1 MERRMGKTGAGSL
14 RAALPFMGIAL
25 LLIGEWC
32 SDFAITFSAGD
43 NSTVL
48 YYLPRFCAIAAFLL
62 CVLAPRVLRQL
73 AANRTVLIALGAA
86 SGIGRALGA
95 FAGLLPMSVGL
106 AYLSAVLHGVGE
118 ALLLVLWLAHCCELL
133 PRATRIVFPAA
144 YALVACAYFIF
155 MSINSGIVTML
166 IIVFPFISG
175 LLLAHSVKQ
184 DPSEEA
190 GVVEETG
197 TTAWTFPFLPVVLM
211 VAYKLVFYFS
221 LSLTDGP
228 SLYGPLGIIGISS
241 IALLASLFFFD
252 QYSASLLYRLSLP
265 LMVAGLLLQA
275 WLNTGSVVATLLTN
289 ASNIGF
295 ELFILITLSEICFK
309 YRIDGIW
316 MFGIMEL
323 ASSASG
329 VVGWWAGE
337 VFTASYSIGSQTAN
351 VVVALIIVGMIGA
364 AVLFFNDRLVSRTFG
379 TEPLSSSNS
388 ESGMAVMF
396 YYEDLVWRCT
406 RIARRFGLTHREQ
419 EVLELLAQGMSI
431 ARIEESL
438 YISNSTVKT
447 HIRHIYE
454 KMAVHSRDEARK
466 IVEEM

>member
-1 MERRMGKTGAGSL
+1 MECKMGRIGAGSL

-32 SDFAITFSAGD
+32 SDFALTFSASD
-43 NSTVL
+43 SSTVF
-48 YYLPRFCAIAAFLL
+48 YYLPRLCAIAAFLL
-62 CVLAPRVLRQL
+62 CALFPRFLRRL
-73 AANRTVLIALGAA
+73 AAKQTALIALGVA

-106 AYLSAVLHGVGE
+106 TYTSAVLHGMGE
-118 ALLLVLWLAHCCELL
+118 ALLLVLWFAHCCELL

-155 MSINSGIVTML
+155 MSLNSVIVTIL
-166 IIVFPFISG
+166 IVIFPIISG
-175 LLLAHSVKQ
+175 LLLAHSVNQ
-184 DPSEEA
+184 DPSEETD
-190 GVVEETG
+190 VVEEADS
-197 TTAWTFPFLPVVLM
+197 TAWTFPFLPVVLM

-221 LSLTDGP
+221 LALTDGP
-228 SLYGPLGIIGISS
+228 SLYGPLGIIIISS
-241 IALLASLFFFD
+241 IALLANLFFFD

-329 VVGWWAGE
+329 VVGWRAGE
-337 VFTASYSIGSQTAN
+337 VFTASYAIGSQTAN

-379 TEPLSSSNS
+379 TEPLSNSSN
-388 ESGMAVMF
+388 ESGTAVMF
-396 YYEDLVWRCT
+396 YFEDLVWRCT

-438 YISNSTVKT
+438 YVSNSTVKT

-454 KMAVHSRDEARK
+454 KMGVHSRDEARK
-466 IVEEM
+466 IVDKT